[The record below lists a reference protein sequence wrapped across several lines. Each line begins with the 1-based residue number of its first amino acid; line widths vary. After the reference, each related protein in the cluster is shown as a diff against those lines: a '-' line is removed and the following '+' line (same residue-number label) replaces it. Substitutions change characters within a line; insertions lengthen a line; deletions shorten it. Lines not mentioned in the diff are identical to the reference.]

1 MEGYYQDTTAYKA
14 IKEVD
19 TVKKDCFAYRKK
31 TEDSGF
37 CVALKELY
45 CRCEECKFYKN
56 KVDYEKEMQER
67 YAADNIEEYYKLFCT
82 GDTVKE
88 ILKSNA

>member
-19 TVKKDCFAYRKK
+19 TVKRDCFAYREK
-31 TEDSGF
+31 TEYLGY
-37 CVALKELY
+37 CTALRELY

-56 KVDYEKEMQER
+56 RKRYERELFEL
-67 YAADNIEEYYKLFCT
+67 YGIGDADE
-82 GDTVKE
+82 
-88 ILKSNA
+88 SR

>member
-31 TEDSGF
+31 TEDSGY
-37 CVALKELY
+37 CIALKKLY

-56 KVDYEKEMQER
+56 KVEYEKEMNEL
-67 YAADNIEEYYKLFCT
+67 YGV
-82 GDTVKE
+82 GDTDVLNTALCIRVGGRNE
-88 ILKSNA
+88 N

>member
-1 MEGYYQDTTAYKA
+1 MEGYYQDTTAYRA

-19 TVKKDCFAYRKK
+19 TVKKDCFAYRNK

-56 KVDYEKEMQER
+56 KVDYEKEMNEL
-67 YAADNIEEYYKLFCT
+67 YGV
-82 GDTVKE
+82 GDTALCIRVGGRNE
-88 ILKSNA
+88 N